1 MYLIDYFF
9 FFLEIGNGV
18 IDFDEFVKMVE
29 MRAERK
35 PENAEMRALFNA
47 FDKDNS
53 GFIDK
58 QEIRETLRA
67 VGMQVRNILFKE
79 LRQR

>member
-1 MYLIDYFF
+1 M
-9 FFLEIGNGV
+9 